1 MAHKI
6 KVEGIIG
13 FEACNRFIRRE
24 LSRAKGQD
32 VMVEIA
38 SPGGLIS
45 EGLKMFNSLKNYE
58 GNVDTHLTGMVASMG
73 SYLAMVGKHRT
84 AEKNAVFM
92 IHNGSALVIGDHKTM
107 FKAGKH
113 LDSLTNIIAKEY
125 ALKSGIELDEIRS
138 AMDETTFYYGD
149 EIEEA
154 GFVHEMVGDAEPEDR
169 AEALAAAELM
179 FNECQAEINT
189 PELVKKDMEALA
201 TMMADEPD
209 EIETLK
215 AEAAALKAEA
225 KKLKQQSQ
233 EVTVMTLA
241 EIKEKF
247 VDAYNQ
253 IFALG
258 KTEGEKEGV
267 DQERGRVGVLVE
279 MRAKFP
285 KAHSQKV
292 IDEAIAEGTGL
303 DKLTLNLMSADQ
315 VAAELA
321 AAQQDPPP
329 PGNGDGEDAPEM
341 VNDEMTHPDHIDTVS
356 AHIAA
361 LPGVLAYLTKKFKRR
376 YRYDFK
382 YDCWLNG
389 ISGHPGPGRQQ
400 Q

>member
-6 KVEGIIG
+6 KVEGLIG
-13 FEACNRFIRRE
+13 FEACNRFIRSE
-24 LSRAKGQD
+24 LRKAKGQD
-32 VMVEIA
+32 VVVEIA
-38 SPGGLIS
+38 SPGGMIS

-58 GNVDTHLTGMVASMG
+58 GNVDTHLTGAVSSMA

-84 AEKNAVFM
+84 AERNAVFM
-92 IHNGSALVIGDHKTM
+92 IHNGSALVIGDHRTM
-107 FKAGKH
+107 FKVGKH
-113 LDSLTNIIAKEY
+113 LDSLTNIIAKEF
-125 ALKSGIELDEIRS
+125 ALKSGMDLEETRA

-149 EIEEA
+149 EIQAA
-154 GFVHEMVGDAEPEDR
+154 GFVHEMVGDEEPADR

-215 AEAAALKAEA
+215 AEAATLKAEA

-233 EVTVMTLA
+233 EVTVMTL
-241 EIKEKF
+241 EETKEKHPDLYAKI
-247 VDAYNQ
+247 VA
-253 IFALG
+253 IG
-258 KTEGEKEGV
+258 TEAGLKNGV
-267 DQERGRVGVLVE
+267 DQERARVKMLVE

-315 VAAELA
+315 VAAELE

-329 PGNGDGEDAPEM
+329 PGNGDGEEAPEM
-341 VNDEMTHPDHIDTVS
+341 VNDEMTHPDHIDAVS

-361 LPGVLAYLTKKFKRR
+361 LPGVM
-376 YRYDFK
+376 
-382 YDCWLNG
+382 
-389 ISGHPGPGRQQ
+389 
-400 Q
+400 